1 MGVMDNLVL
10 VLVFLTTCSG
20 STSILHRN
28 DKRRN
33 TNAVF
38 YFRDLSVPV
47 KKLDCLTLHYLFR
60 LFRTEAFQ
68 RQFFSKRNSKRN
80 LLNKKRVI
88 KSGEKSQVSGN
99 ASLVIRTA
107 DIISEPLTHE
117 QTAAYSNN
125 EQGHTVVNMIFPTLL
140 SSSRKNLLN
149 KLKKKNKYIP
159 VTDAGEL
166 SNIIFIKNLCSANLN
181 LFKKKDAQLCI
192 GSNHL
197 KL

>member
-47 KKLDCLTLHYLFR
+47 LHYLFR

-88 KSGEKSQVSGN
+88 KSGEKSQVSKN

-107 DIISEPLTHE
+107 AIISEPLTHE

-125 EQGHTVVNMIFPTLL
+125 EQGHTVVNKIFPTLL
-140 SSSRKNLLN
+140 SSRRK
-149 KLKKKNKYIP
+149 
-159 VTDAGEL
+159 T
-166 SNIIFIKNLCSANLN
+166 F
-181 LFKKKDAQLCI
+181 
-192 GSNHL
+192 
-197 KL
+197 